1 MSMRFDPVTGEKI
14 QQDSEPQE
22 NQAGQSYFYQQ
33 PAPEQPPKKKKAG
46 PILAVIAVLLVLAAG
61 AVVWAVKSGLFSSNS
76 AKVLAAITNTVR
88 DTGDLTGAFRF
99 GDILLSDESTLTVST
114 ESPDFGMELQLL
126 HGTPRK

>member
-99 GDILLSDESTLTVST
+99 GDILL
-114 ESPDFGMELQLL
+114 
-126 HGTPRK
+126 